1 MTSCEECQKPL
12 GTSPDGGAWC
22 VNEKCSRVYRAA
34 DPTPPAAPRPCGCGH
49 ARSDHEELEADG
61 LEVCAGDNE
70 SCRCMEYRPVS
81 PEAARFARS
90 PWKLDDG
97 SRIQLITPA
106 ELATLA
112 PGTVL
117 RCIDGINVVVGKDTI
132 DDDTRY
138 GYLAFG
144 FDDPPV
150 AAPNTSRCLKCSELY
165 RYDHDELTRACGCG
179 MVERGRNGL
188 YPEAAP
194 SRAPVEHMPKLVKSA
209 PPVGEPLTCPHGTWT
224 RAHAI
229 RCMAC
234 FPTLPAEAAPPR
246 ATTARVQVPNA
257 PPVDPPI
264 PHCPYCGKLSS
275 SVAGAYAEPRCDHRC
290 RERAE
295 PMSNERLAEIRKRV
309 TVLPAWELVEL
320 LTEVDRLRASL
331 APSRDSGALLDVGAL
346 LTKLDDADSFDER
359 SAILRAALDRHL
371 STLERDA
378 ARMRTD
384 VQRAFETADA
394 LANALTQDSDSG
406 DFGRALADRAHTAC
420 KLFGQLAR
428 IRAALSPSGEP
439 TATPET

>member
-81 PEAARFARS
+81 PEAARCPALWYS
-90 PWKLDDG
+90 CQCSLPDYHDG
-97 SRIQLITPA
+97 RHQ
-106 ELATLA
+106 
-112 PGTVL
+112 
-117 RCIDGINVVVGKDTI
+117 
-132 DDDTRY
+132 
-138 GYLAFG
+138 F
-144 FDDPPV
+144 
-150 AAPNTSRCLKCSELY
+150 KC
-165 RYDHDELTRACGCG
+165 
-179 MVERGRNGL
+179 
-188 YPEAAP
+188 P
-194 SRAPVEHMPKLVKSA
+194 
-209 PPVGEPLTCPHGTWT
+209 
-224 RAHAI
+224 
-229 RCMAC
+229 
-234 FPTLPAEAAPPR
+234 PAEAAPPR
-246 ATTARVQVPNA
+246 ATTPEAIAECFCTRDSICAYHMVVQEA
-257 PPVDPPI
+257 DA
-264 PHCPYCGKLSS
+264 L
-275 SVAGAYAEPRCDHRC
+275 
-290 RERAE
+290 RAE
-295 PMSNERLAEIRKRV
+295 N
-309 TVLPAWELVEL
+309 
-320 LTEVDRLRASL
+320 DRLRDKNNRLALESITVAARQHLAS
-331 APSRDSGALLDVGAL
+331 PSRESGALLDELQQRIIECAVNAL
-346 LTKLDDADSFDER
+346 SNELRNWRAFDAKVLDA
-359 SAILRAALDRHL
+359 RAALDRHL

-378 ARMRTD
+378 ARKRTD